1 MAGRGI
7 AAPRSPS
14 SPPYPRAR
22 AAADAPA
29 WDNGAVKTYRDEAIV
44 LRTHPLGE
52 ADRIITVLTRNHGL
66 VRCVAKGVRRT
77 KSRFGARLEPF
88 SVINAMFYSGRSLDI
103 LTQVDTIRP
112 YGLDIASD
120 YQLYTRANV
129 IAEVTVQICE
139 DNPEEANYLLL
150 LGALHALA
158 KRRHPAD
165 LVLNSYLL
173 RVMAL
178 NGWAPAL
185 HGCAVCGSGGEWN
198 RFDPAAGGLVC
209 EECEAS
215 AGAAVPAPESINLL
229 INLISGK
236 WPATAQATL
245 VARREASALTAA
257 WVQWHLT
264 RRISSYR
271 LVPKMESEL
280 AAAAGQE

>member
-1 MAGRGI
+1 M
-7 AAPRSPS
+7 
-14 SPPYPRAR
+14 
-22 AAADAPA
+22 
-29 WDNGAVKTYRDEAIV
+29 KTYRDEAIV

-52 ADRIITVLTRNHGL
+52 ADRIITVLTRSHGL

-88 SVINAMFYSGRSLDI
+88 SVINAMFYSGRSLDV

-112 YGLDIASD
+112 YGLDIAGD

-173 RVMAL
+173 RAMAL

-185 HGCAVCGSGGEWN
+185 HGCAVCGSGGQWN

-209 EECEAS
+209 EECEAGTR
-215 AGAAVPAPESINLL
+215 APVPAPESVELL
-229 INLISGK
+229 VNLISGD
-236 WPATAQATL
+236 WEGAEQASS
-245 VARREASALTAA
+245 VARREASALVAA

-271 LVPKMESEL
+271 LVPTMENEL
-280 AAAAGQE
+280 AATRTQE